1 MMSKKMNILPQL
13 GILLATIIWGFS
25 FVVVKDALDLIPPVY
40 MTAIRFSLAAIFLA
54 IVFCKKLKCIN
65 KKYLIAGAVL
75 GFFLMA
81 GTALQT
87 VALQTTDAGVCAFL
101 TTAYVVWSPFLAWG
115 IFKKRPNRQCV
126 IGAAFA
132 IVGIGCLSLT
142 NGFHMGFGELLTL
155 LCGVCFALHIVFA
168 DKFTETQD
176 PILISVLQMVFA
188 AIFGWIVAPIY
199 DGRMDVSMFGG
210 SQFWLAVLYMG
221 ILSTGIC
228 FLLQVVAQKRLAVTT
243 AAILLSMESVFGT
256 IFSAIFLQ
264 EMMNTRKIIGF
275 VLMFAAVLISQVTI
289 TVKKSHRE
297 LQKEEQSVSK
307 KD

>member
-1 MMSKKMNILPQL
+1 MMSKKINILPQL

-25 FVVVKDALDLIPPVY
+25 FVVVKDALDIIPPVY
-40 MTAIRFSLAAIFLA
+40 MTAIRFTLAAAFLA
-54 IVFCKKLKCIN
+54 IVFCKKLKLIN
-65 KKYLIAGAVL
+65 KKYLIAGAIL

-101 TTAYVVWSPFLAWG
+101 TTAYVVWSPFLAWM
-115 IFKKRPNRQCV
+115 IFKKKPNKQCLV
-126 IGAAFA
+126 GALFA
-132 IVGIGCLSLT
+132 IIGIGLLSLT
-142 NGFHMGFGELLTL
+142 NGFHMGFGEVLTL

-168 DKFTETQD
+168 DKFTETLD

-199 DGRMDVSMFGG
+199 DGHMDVSMFSGG
-210 SQFWLAVLYMG
+210 QFWTAVLYMG

-228 FLLQVVAQKRLAVTT
+228 FLLQVVAQKRLSVTT

-256 IFSAIFLQ
+256 IFSVLFLQ
-264 EMMNTRKIIGF
+264 EMLGPRKIVGF
-275 VLMFAAVLISQVTI
+275 VFMFAAVIVSQVTI
-289 TVKKSHRE
+289 KLRNS
-297 LQKEEQSVSK
+297 
-307 KD
+307 

>member
-1 MMSKKMNILPQL
+1 MKKKTKTFLPQL
-13 GILLATIIWGFS
+13 GIILATIIWGFS

-54 IVFCKKLKCIN
+54 IVFCKKLQLIN
-65 KKYLIAGAVL
+65 KKYLAAGAVL

-101 TTAYVVWSPFLAWG
+101 TTAYVVWSPFLAWA

-126 IGAAFA
+126 MGAVFA

-168 DKFTETQD
+168 DKFTETKD

-199 DGRMDVSMFGG
+199 DGRMDLSMFIGG
-210 SQFWLAVLYMG
+210 QFWLAVLYMG
-221 ILSTGIC
+221 VLGSGIC
-228 FLLQVVAQKRLAVTT
+228 FLLQVVAQKRLTVTT

-275 VLMFAAVLISQVTI
+275 VLMFAAVIVSQVTI
-289 TVKKSHRE
+289 VQKQKK
-297 LQKEEQSVSK
+297 KEVS
-307 KD
+307 